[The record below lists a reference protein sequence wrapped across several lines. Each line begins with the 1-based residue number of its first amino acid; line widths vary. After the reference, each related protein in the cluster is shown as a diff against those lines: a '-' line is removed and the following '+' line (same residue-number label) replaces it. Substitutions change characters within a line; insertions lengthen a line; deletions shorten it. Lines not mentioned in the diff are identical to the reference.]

1 MMSLN
6 VSEALIHFFEMKPEL
21 ATEIAN
27 RFKLQTIPK
36 GTPIIKQGE
45 LVTKLYFLESGL
57 LRIFIN
63 TEAKEVTQWISTPGY
78 FLTEIGALY
87 GKKPSRWSLE
97 ALTDAQVWSI
107 GIDSLTQLETDFPE
121 WVKYERAFIVKC
133 FETIENRVFSHL
145 ALSAEERYNQFLLFA
160 PELFNEVP
168 LKYLAS
174 LLGMTPETLSRLRA
188 KRT

>member
-1 MMSLN
+1 MAISI
-6 VSEALIHFFEMKPEL
+6 SAALCQFFEVKPEL
-21 ATEIAN
+21 ATKMAEK
-27 RFKLQTIPK
+27 FQMQVIPK
-36 GTPIIKQGE
+36 GTSIFNQGD
-45 LVTKLYFLESGL
+45 LVNRLYFLESGL

-63 TEAKEVTQWISTPGY
+63 TDAKEVTQWISTPGY
-78 FLTEIGALY
+78 FLTEIGAFY

-97 ALTDAQVWSI
+97 TLSEAKIWSI
-107 GIDSLTQLETDFPE
+107 GIDSLAQLETEYPE
-121 WVKYERAFIVKC
+121 WVKYERTFIVKC
-133 FETIENRVFSHL
+133 FETVENRVFSHL
-145 ALSAEERYNQFLLFA
+145 ALSAEERYHQFLQFA